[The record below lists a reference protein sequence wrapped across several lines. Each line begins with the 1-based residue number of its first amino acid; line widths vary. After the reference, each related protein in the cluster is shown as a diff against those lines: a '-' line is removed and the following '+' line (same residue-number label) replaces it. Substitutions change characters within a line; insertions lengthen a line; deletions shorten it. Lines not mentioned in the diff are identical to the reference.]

1 LKVDSICGKDEA
13 AQMNMKQKT
22 QTLVIRKQ
30 RTRQLGWYRLVTF
43 KLTRLAVGLLFL
55 SRLLALG
62 LAVAFLI
69 GGAAAQNP
77 AATASGEQKAK
88 CDNQIRSTYL
98 LGPDDQLEIAGPELT
113 DMSNKPVRID
123 GEGDVQ
129 VPLAGTVHVAGM
141 TVQQTE
147 QELDKVLGKYIRH
160 PQVVVN
166 VAEVRSQP
174 VSVLGAV
181 NSPGVHQVQGHKTVL
196 EMLAM
201 AGGIRQDAGY
211 SIRITR
217 QLEWGCI
224 PLPGAQLDASG
235 KYSVAEVN
243 LRKIMDAKTPEENIQ
258 IFPHDVISVPK
269 AEMVYVI
276 GEVKRSGG
284 FVLGEHQSISV
295 LQALSMA
302 EGLNTGA
309 DPRHAKILRLKSDAD
324 QRVEVAVDVKD
335 ALNGKKPDMPLQG
348 EDILFIPGSTGKK
361 AALRGLEAAIQT
373 GTGLAIWR
381 MP

>member
-1 LKVDSICGKDEA
+1 MIV
-13 AQMNMKQKT
+13 
-22 QTLVIRKQ
+22 
-30 RTRQLGWYRLVTF
+30 
-43 KLTRLAVGLLFL
+43 
-55 SRLLALG
+55 SRLMALG
-62 LAVAFLI
+62 LASAVVISGSSAQSPAI
-69 GGAAAQNP
+69 AAPNGP
-77 AATASGEQKAK
+77 KAT

-98 LGPDDQLEIAGPELT
+98 LGPDDQLDISGPELT
-113 DMSNKPVRID
+113 DVSNKPVRID
-123 GEGDVQ
+123 GEGDVE
-129 VPLAGTVHVAGM
+129 VPLAGRVHVAGL

-147 QELDKVLGKYIRH
+147 RDLDKVLTKYIRN

-196 EMLAM
+196 EMLAS
-201 AGGIRQDAGY
+201 AGGVRQDAGY

-224 PLPGAQLDASG
+224 PLPAARLDASG
-235 KYSVAEVN
+235 KFSVAEVN

-276 GEVKRSGG
+276 GEVHRSGG
-284 FVLGEHQSISV
+284 FVLGEHKSISV
-295 LQALSMA
+295 LQALSLA
-302 EGLNTGA
+302 EGLNPGA
-309 DPRHAKILRLKSDAD
+309 DPRHAKILRLKVDAD
-324 QRVEVAVDVKD
+324 QREELKVDVKD
-335 ALNGKKPDMPLQG
+335 ALSGKKPDFPLQG

-361 AALRGLEAAIQT
+361 AALRALEAAVQS
-373 GTGLAIWR
+373 GTSLAIWR
-381 MP
+381 VP

>member
-1 LKVDSICGKDEA
+1 
-13 AQMNMKQKT
+13 MNMEPKT
-22 QTLVIRKQ
+22 QGLVSV
-30 RTRQLGWYRLVTF
+30 RQFARQQGFYAF
-43 KLTRLAVGLLFL
+43 ASSKLTKLAACVLFISRLIGVGLLG
-55 SRLLALG
+55 AI
-62 LAVAFLI
+62 LI
-69 GGAAAQNP
+69 ESPSAQTTAAS
-77 AATASGEQKAK
+77 ASGENKAN

-98 LGPDDQLEIAGPELT
+98 LGPDDQLEISGQELT
-113 DMSNKPVRID
+113 DLSNRPVRVD
-123 GEGDVQ
+123 GEGDIQ
-129 VPLAGTVHVAGM
+129 MPLAGSVHVAGL

-147 QELDKVLGKYIRH
+147 KELDKVLSKYIKN

-166 VAEVRSQP
+166 VVEVRSQP

-196 EMLAM
+196 EMLAS
-201 AGGIRQDAGY
+201 AGGIRPDAGY

-217 QLEWGCI
+217 QVEWGCI

-276 GEVKRSGG
+276 GEVHRSGG

-295 LQALSMA
+295 LQALSLA

-309 DPRHAKILRLKSDAD
+309 DPRHAKILRLKPEAD
-324 QRVEVAVDVKD
+324 QREELKVDVKE
-335 ALNGKKPDMPLQG
+335 ALNGKKPDFPLQG

-373 GTGLAIWR
+373 GTGLAVWR
-381 MP
+381 IP

>member
-1 LKVDSICGKDEA
+1 MNTQQKLQSLVNGQQLAGQQSIYGLA
-13 AQMNMKQKT
+13 ASQ
-22 QTLVIRKQ
+22 
-30 RTRQLGWYRLVTF
+30 
-43 KLTRLAVGLLFL
+43 LTRLAAGFLFI
-55 SRLLALG
+55 SRLLG
-62 LAVAFLI
+62 VGVVGAFLL
-69 GGAAAQNP
+69 GDAAAQTP
-77 AATASGEQKAK
+77 AAGASDAPKAN

-98 LGPDDQLEIAGPELT
+98 LGPDDQLEISGPELT
-113 DMSNKPVRID
+113 DMPTKPIRID
-123 GEGDVQ
+123 GDGNIE
-129 VPLAGTVHVAGM
+129 VPLAGPVHVAGL

-147 QELDKVLGKYIRH
+147 QEMDKALSKYIRH

-196 EMLAM
+196 EMLAS
-201 AGGIRQDAGY
+201 AGGVRQDAGY

-217 QLEWGCI
+217 QVEWGCI

-276 GEVKRSGG
+276 GEVHRSGG

-295 LQALSMA
+295 LQALSLA

-309 DPRHAKILRLKSDAD
+309 DPRHAKILRLKADAD
-324 QRVEVAVDVKD
+324 QREELKVDVKD
-335 ALNGKKPDMPLQG
+335 ALNGKKPDFPLQG

-373 GTGLAIWR
+373 GTGLAVWR
-381 MP
+381 IP

>member
-1 LKVDSICGKDEA
+1 MSMDQNAQGLASRHPCG
-13 AQMNMKQKT
+13 QKARSMI
-22 QTLVIRKQ
+22 V
-30 RTRQLGWYRLVTF
+30 
-43 KLTRLAVGLLFL
+43 
-55 SRLLALG
+55 SRLMALG
-62 LAVAFLI
+62 LASAGVISGSSAQSPAVATP
-69 GGAAAQNP
+69 NEP
-77 AATASGEQKAK
+77 KAT

-98 LGPDDQLEIAGPELT
+98 LGPDDQLDISGPELS
-113 DMSNKPVRID
+113 DLSNKPVRID
-123 GEGDVQ
+123 GEGDVE
-129 VPLAGTVHVAGM
+129 VPLAGRVHVAGL

-147 QELDKVLGKYIRH
+147 RDLDKVLTKYIRN

-196 EMLAM
+196 EMLAS
-201 AGGIRQDAGY
+201 AGGVRQDAGY

-224 PLPGAQLDASG
+224 PLPAAQFDASG
-235 KYSVAEVN
+235 KFSVAEVN

-276 GEVKRSGG
+276 GEVHRSGG
-284 FVLGEHQSISV
+284 FVLGEHKSISV
-295 LQALSMA
+295 LQALSLA
-302 EGLNTGA
+302 EGLNSGA
-309 DPRHAKILRLKSDAD
+309 DPRHAKILRLKADAD
-324 QRVEVAVDVKD
+324 QREELKVDVKD
-335 ALNGKKPDMPLQG
+335 ALNGKKPDFPLQG

-361 AALRGLEAAIQT
+361 AALRSLEAAIQT
-373 GTGLAIWR
+373 GTSLAIWR
-381 MP
+381 VP

>member
-1 LKVDSICGKDEA
+1 MKMDKKTRTLRNERHRAEEQHLCG
-13 AQMNMKQKT
+13 
-22 QTLVIRKQ
+22 LVIF
-30 RTRQLGWYRLVTF
+30 G
-43 KLTRLAVGLLFL
+43 LTRLAAGVLFIT
-55 SRLLALG
+55 RLLALG
-62 LAVAFLI
+62 LAAAFLI
-69 GGAAAQNP
+69 TEAAAQNP
-77 AATASGEQKAK
+77 TASSASEQKPE
-88 CDNQIRSTYL
+88 CDSQIRSTYL
-98 LGPDDQLEIAGPELT
+98 LGPDDQLEISGPELT
-113 DMSNKPVRID
+113 DMPTKPVRID
-123 GEGDVQ
+123 GEGDIE
-129 VPLAGTVHVAGM
+129 VPLAGTVHVAGL

-147 QELDKVLGKYIRH
+147 QKLDEALSEYIRH

-166 VAEVRSQP
+166 VVEVRSQP

-181 NSPGVHQVQGHKTVL
+181 NSPGVHQVQGHKTVM
-196 EMLAM
+196 EMLAA

-217 QLEWGCI
+217 ELEWGCI
-224 PLPGAQLDASG
+224 PLPGSHLDASG

-276 GEVKRSGG
+276 GEVHRSGG
-284 FVLGEHQSISV
+284 FVLGEHKSISV
-295 LQALSMA
+295 LQALSLA

-309 DPRHAKILRLKSDAD
+309 DPRHAKILRLKPDAD
-324 QRVEVAVDVKD
+324 QREELKVDVKD
-335 ALNGKKPDMPLQG
+335 ALNGKKPDFPLQG

-381 MP
+381 VP

>member
-1 LKVDSICGKDEA
+1 
-13 AQMNMKQKT
+13 MNMQQKT
-22 QTLVIRKQ
+22 ATLVSAQHPPTGQGSYGLAIF
-30 RTRQLGWYRLVTF
+30 G
-43 KLTRLAVGLLFL
+43 LTRLATGLRFISRLFTVGLV
-55 SRLLALG
+55 G
-62 LAVAFLI
+62 AFLI
-69 GGAAAQNP
+69 GGAAAQDP
-77 AATASGEQKAK
+77 VAGKSGEQTAK

-98 LGPDDQLEIAGPELT
+98 LGPDDQLEISGPELT
-113 DMSNKPVRID
+113 DMPAKPIRID
-123 GEGDVQ
+123 GEGDIQ
-129 VPLAGTVHVAGM
+129 VPLAGTVHVAGF

-147 QELDKVLGKYIRH
+147 QELDKVLSKYIKH

-174 VSVLGAV
+174 VSVVGAV

-217 QLEWGCI
+217 KVEWGCI

-276 GEVKRSGG
+276 GEVHRSGG

-295 LQALSMA
+295 LQVLSLA
-302 EGLNTGA
+302 EGLNSGA
-309 DPRHAKILRLKSDAD
+309 DPRHAKILRLNASAD
-324 QRVEVAVDVKD
+324 QREELKVDVKD
-335 ALNGKKPDMPLQG
+335 ALNGKKPDTPMHG